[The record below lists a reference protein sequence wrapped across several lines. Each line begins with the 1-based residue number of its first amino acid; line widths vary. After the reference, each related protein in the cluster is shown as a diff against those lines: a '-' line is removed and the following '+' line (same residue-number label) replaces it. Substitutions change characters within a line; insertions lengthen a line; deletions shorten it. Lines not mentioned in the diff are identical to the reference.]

1 MWGLLRLAP
10 ITHIF
15 FPRVQWLEKESLRY
29 LDEWKAS
36 VDSREGITPTE
47 KAKMC
52 LSRETLEGLH
62 ITGMLV
68 SIPVVNV

>member
-1 MWGLLRLAP
+1 M
-10 ITHIF
+10 
-15 FPRVQWLEKESLRY
+15 
-29 LDEWKAS
+29 DEWKAS
-36 VDSREGITPTE
+36 VDSREGLTPTE

>member
-1 MWGLLRLAP
+1 M
-10 ITHIF
+10 IYNTHF
-15 FPRVQWLEKESLRY
+15 FPRVQWLENEFLGY

-36 VDSREGITPTE
+36 VASREGLTLTE
-47 KAKMC
+47 EAKMC

-68 SIPVVNV
+68 SIPVVNI

>member
-1 MWGLLRLAP
+1 M
-10 ITHIF
+10 
-15 FPRVQWLEKESLRY
+15 
-29 LDEWKAS
+29 DDWKTS
-36 VDSREGITPTE
+36 DDSREGLTPTE

-68 SIPVVNV
+68 SIPVVNI